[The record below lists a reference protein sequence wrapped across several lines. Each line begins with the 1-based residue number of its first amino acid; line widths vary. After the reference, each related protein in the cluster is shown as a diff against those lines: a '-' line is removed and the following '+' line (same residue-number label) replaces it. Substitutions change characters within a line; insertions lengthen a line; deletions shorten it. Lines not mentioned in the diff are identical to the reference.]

1 MSSRD
6 NKLGLFGWAFGGW
19 YGPERYAF
27 TLQRIT
33 GLSILLYLVMHVFV
47 TAPRLWGQ
55 GAWES
60 IMAQVDK
67 PLFKLGEYAL
77 FCAVAIHALNGL
89 RLILSESGFI
99 LPAPKPPEY
108 PYPTCLAKQRP
119 MFYAVMALAMVVVVM
134 GGVDALKDILQLLE
148 K

>member
-1 MSSRD
+1 MSSKD
-6 NKLGLFGWAFGGW
+6 NRLGLLGWAFGGW

-47 TAPRLWGQ
+47 TAPRLWGH

-60 IMAQVDK
+60 IMSQVDN

-77 FCAVAIHALNGL
+77 FCAVAIHAMNGL
-89 RLILSESGFI
+89 RLILSELGFA
-99 LPAPKPPEY
+99 LPHPEPPEY
-108 PYPTCLAKQRP
+108 PYPTCLDKQRP
-119 MFYAVMALAMVVVVM
+119 LFYAFMALAMVAVLM
-134 GGVDALKDILQLLE
+134 GGVDTLKDIVHIIE